1 MAKELGSVDDV
12 NSMLVLDSQPCLIMG
27 KRQTYVLHRMKDD
40 PISPG
45 NLLDTL
51 PPELGLSAVNSDD
64 NTGMLSKQ
72 MEWSNKPA

>member
-1 MAKELGSVDDV
+1 MDDV
-12 NSMLVLDSQPCLIMG
+12 DSVLVLDSQPCRMMG
-27 KRQTYVLHRMKDD
+27 KRQTYVLRRMKDD
-40 PISPG
+40 PISLG

-64 NTGMLSKQ
+64 DTGMLSKQ